1 MVWRVSS
8 RIDLELERFR
18 VNFRSMMCEYL
29 IISLTSNV
37 SLGTYITKKRE
48 ERELVLVQ
56 EIKLDG
62 HSNTKDKN
70 TAREKQAEETRK
82 EVCVCVYIVC
92 NSIHK
97 EEPSPSTNG
106 KSC

>member
-18 VNFRSMMCEYL
+18 VNFRSMMCECL

-37 SLGTYITKKRE
+37 NLGTYITKKRE

-70 TAREKQAEETRK
+70 TAREKQAEEHEKKCACACT
-82 EVCVCVYIVC
+82 
-92 NSIHK
+92 
-97 EEPSPSTNG
+97 
-106 KSC
+106 

>member
-1 MVWRVSS
+1 MVRRVSS
-8 RIDLELERFR
+8 RIDSELERLR

-37 SLGTYITKKRE
+37 NLGAYITKKRE

-70 TAREKQAEETRK
+70 TAREKQAAEEHEKKCACACT
-82 EVCVCVYIVC
+82 
-92 NSIHK
+92 
-97 EEPSPSTNG
+97 
-106 KSC
+106 

>member
-18 VNFRSMMCEYL
+18 VNFRSMMCECL

-37 SLGTYITKKRE
+37 NLGTYITKKRE

-70 TAREKQAEETRK
+70 TSREKQAEEHEKKCACACT
-82 EVCVCVYIVC
+82 
-92 NSIHK
+92 
-97 EEPSPSTNG
+97 
-106 KSC
+106 

>member
-1 MVWRVSS
+1 MRKSLAQGRVKD
-8 RIDLELERFR
+8 IKGL
-18 VNFRSMMCEYL
+18 MMCECL

-37 SLGTYITKKRE
+37 NLGTYITKKRE

-70 TAREKQAEETRK
+70 TAREKQAAEEHEKKCACACT
-82 EVCVCVYIVC
+82 
-92 NSIHK
+92 
-97 EEPSPSTNG
+97 
-106 KSC
+106 